1 MTTTW
6 TISIDWNR
14 DDTYTDETARVL
26 SARWFLGFQ
35 QPYQEVANDAQL
47 VLTMHNQLNRITR
60 SNLYETKK

>member
-35 QPYQEVANDAQL
+35 QPGNSSQVHDNAVISEGVFMPPPQL
-47 VLTMHNQLNRITR
+47 MSQQAIR
-60 SNLYETKK
+60 